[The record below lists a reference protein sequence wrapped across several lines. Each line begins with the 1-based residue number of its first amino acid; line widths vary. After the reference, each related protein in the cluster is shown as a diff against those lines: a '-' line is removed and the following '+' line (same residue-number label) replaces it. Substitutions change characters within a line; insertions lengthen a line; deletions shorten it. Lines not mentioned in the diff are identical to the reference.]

1 VAAEDRGPVA
11 GQADS
16 SAATP
21 PNTADHRLEAL
32 FSRPGSVLCLQ
43 GRQGELWTWYLGIQ
57 ARDGDEIDGQPAEP
71 GRLYW
76 VLSTEA
82 PLRDRLQDLLVA
94 SASGAIITAA
104 TQELHEA
111 FVAASAAALSQSV
124 EIGGRRHRLLRDGRR
139 FLRMAP
145 PGTVPPPPPDGSPPR
160 VSTLPL
166 PTRIPQSTFQEA
178 KTLAMAIADG
188 PTLRRWT
195 PIEGEIAWRHAVRDS
210 PLETKLVGTTLLGW
224 LGLPNTL
231 DSLRQEIQSAGLPAL
246 LMLHVVLGTALDK
259 ILANR
264 AHVTVSIDQ
273 LVAAIGWEPRSTAE
287 RMRMRHRVWR
297 WLALFDATL
306 IIGHRDGKWRDPDT
320 HDVLDLRSR
329 DALIRITG
337 RRDPAQ
343 LAFDESIPP
352 LEVSYVAGPWL
363 EKLRGDRR
371 VLADFG
377 NVRKLAAIKA
387 GKPSGAWAQAIGL
400 ALQQRWRERA
410 SYAEIARRRG
420 PQPDHPDQAFHAARA
435 ARPVPADADGRRGPR
450 RAQPRAREELL
461 DRRHPSPEGRGHRH
475 LLPRVGHAPEQAPG
489 LGARLARAAA
499 RHPTGRRGEG
509 RDRGDRY
516 PRAGPA
522 ARHPP
527 AEGRTRPGVSDWQR
541 TQNCGSSYVR
551 TPLIRR
557 A

>member
-1 VAAEDRGPVA
+1 VTAEHRAPV
-11 GQADS
+11 GDQADGPS
-16 SAATP
+16 ATP
-21 PNTADHRLEAL
+21 PDAADHRLGAL
-32 FSRPGSVLCLQ
+32 FARPGSVLCLQ
-43 GRQGELWTWYLGIQ
+43 SRQGELWTWYLGIQ
-57 ARDGDEIDGQPAEP
+57 AEDGDEIGGQPAEP

-82 PLRDRLQDLLVA
+82 PLRDCLQDLLVA
-94 SASGAIITAA
+94 SASGAVITAA
-104 TQELHEA
+104 TRELHEA
-111 FVAASAAALSQSV
+111 FVAASAAALSQPV
-124 EIGGRRHRLLRDGRR
+124 ESGGRRHRLLRDGRR

-145 PGTVPPPPPDGSPPR
+145 PGTVPAPPPDGSPPR

-188 PTLRRWT
+188 PMLRRWT

-210 PLETKLVGTTLLGW
+210 PLETKLVGTTLLAW

-231 DSLRQEIQSAGLPAL
+231 DSLRREIQSAGLPAL

-410 SYAEIARRRG
+410 SYAEIARVGEDHSLTIRTKPFTRR
-420 PQPDHPDQAFHAARA
+420 
-435 ARPVPADADGRRGPR
+435 
-450 RAQPRAREELL
+450 ELL
-461 DRRHPSPEGRGHRH
+461 DLFPPMPTVDE
-475 LLPRVGHAPEQAPG
+475 V
-489 LGARLARAAA
+489 LGGPNPARAKGYWTDAIRLLKDEGIVTYCRELATLPSKRQGWAGDWLEQPLDIRPADEEKAA
-499 RHPTGRRGEG
+499 IAEIAT
-509 RDRGDRY
+509 
-516 PRAGPA
+516 RAQ
-522 ARHPP
+522 AR
-527 AEGRTRPGVSDWQR
+527 
-541 TQNCGSSYVR
+541 
-551 TPLIRR
+551 RR
-557 A
+557 ATRRRRAAPDRA